1 MKTKKLVNILTASV
15 ASLKNEGKFAR
26 LLMWKYARPEI
37 FHEIYWQAQRFIS
50 KFVRIALVGVFLS
63 FFQEAT
69 VIEWIKK
76 NWVMALTAF
85 VGYTLIG
92 RLISVILE
100 AYREKSR
107 MNIRL
112 ELTCLIWRKN
122 QSVGIGMR
130 VGSQFRQKLRT
141 ARRCNYY
148 DIKNVGL
155 WPIEALSAVFS
166 SIVLLATLAFLN
178 WRICLIFV
186 VTASVTAFVA
196 AYMARWVREREK
208 ELQEAEDRADEYYPA
223 SLSVDSTFLGTSRA
237 LFERAKSLRN
247 KLMSDKV
254 RFHTKALLITTLV
267 GSLTIIAL
275 AVQLYM
281 ARENLFQSAS
291 LVKIGITIST
301 VGMAIGA
308 FSSAMKAL
316 FGEQNSIENVREL
329 LEFLELPD
337 DEKNKDDSS
346 FTVTIHDMV
355 RIVEAKFAYPYI
367 ANSPNVIRN
376 ITLDFIPGEA
386 VVIVGANGSGKTT
399 MGSLLSNIH
408 RPQNGCVMYG
418 GSSIDRYTARSVLE
432 HALVIPQSGDL
443 YDLPLAESLFGV
455 MDMSAIDMNR
465 YSKAITMSGAKEV
478 LDRLPNGIHTQIG
491 TAYTGGVN
499 LSGGEEQRLR
509 LAGFFYRALDPKIVF
524 VIADEP
530 SRHLDPETR
539 RNVYTEL
546 IALAR
551 DRGKI
556 VLTISHDADLE
567 RFDRVIILE
576 KGKVASD
583 HRGEN
588 VAEAVRVISRRLAGD
603 PFQNV

>member
-1 MKTKKLVNILTASV
+1 MKTKEFVNILTASV

-26 LLMWKYARPEI
+26 QLMWKYARPEI
-37 FHEIYWQAQRFIS
+37 FHEIYSQAQSFIS

-63 FFQEAT
+63 FFQETT
-69 VIEWIKK
+69 VIEWIKR
-76 NWVMALTAF
+76 NWIVALTVF

-92 RLISVILE
+92 RLISAILE
-100 AYREKSR
+100 TYRERSR
-107 MNIRL
+107 MTIGL
-112 ELTCLIWRKN
+112 ELTCLVWRKN
-122 QSVGIGMR
+122 QSVGIGTR

-148 DIKNVGL
+148 DIKSVGL
-155 WPIEALSAVFS
+155 WPIEALSAVLS
-166 SIVLLATLAFLN
+166 SMVLLATLAFLN

-237 LFERAKSLRN
+237 LFERAKALRN
-247 KLMSDKV
+247 QLMSDKV

-267 GSLTIIAL
+267 GSLTLVAL
-275 AVQLYM
+275 AIQLYM
-281 ARENLFQSAS
+281 ARENLFRSAS

-316 FGEQNSIENVREL
+316 FGEQNSIEDVREL
-329 LEFLELPD
+329 QEFLNLPD
-337 DEKNKDDSS
+337 DEKSKDDSS
-346 FTVTIHDMV
+346 FTVTDRDVV
-355 RIVEAKFAYPYI
+355 RVVEAEFAYPYI

-408 RPQNGCVMYG
+408 RPQKGCVMYG
-418 GSSIDRYTARSVLE
+418 GSSIGGYTARSVLE

-443 YDLPLAESLFGV
+443 YDLPLSESLFGV
-455 MDMSAIDMNR
+455 VDMSAIDMDR

-530 SRHLDPETR
+530 SRYLDPETR
-539 RNVYTEL
+539 RNVYSEL

-576 KGKVASD
+576 KGRVVAD
-583 HRGEN
+583 HRGEKI
-588 VAEAVRVISRRLAGD
+588 AEAVRVVSKRLAGD
-603 PFQNV
+603 LAQ